1 MSKLNSLCF
10 PCDNLILSQYY
21 RISYLVKVSC
31 VEAGDEEQE
40 VTAEYAGL
48 VGAEG
53 PRQEVHEPI
62 VGEKLMETEYA
73 EQALW
78 TEMFEL

>member
-1 MSKLNSLCF
+1 MLSN
-10 PCDNLILSQYY
+10 NLILLQYY
-21 RISYLVKVSC
+21 RISYLIKISC

-40 VTAEYAGL
+40 VTTENTGL
-48 VGAEG
+48 VGTEG
-53 PRQEVHEPI
+53 PRQEVHDPI
-62 VGEKLMETEYA
+62 VGEELVETEYA